1 MGFLV
6 TPQKQR
12 KQRKQRKQQKQ
23 QKQRK
28 QQKQCKPSSITD
40 IVGSISSSQHSS
52 NRSGVA
58 AAGQSDGRGSMC
70 NRSRVQVVVMY
81 LKKNAQELQM
91 QLMHR
96 WPEVVDKV
104 IDRTYQWEQDNQGQ
118 QHHSQ

>member
-1 MGFLV
+1 MGVLV

-12 KQRKQRKQQKQ
+12 EQQKQQKQ
-23 QKQRK
+23 QNQRK
-28 QQKQCKPSSITD
+28 QQKQCKPSIITD
-40 IVGSISSSQHSS
+40 IGSISSNQRSS
-52 NRSGVA
+52 NSSGVA

-81 LKKNAQELQM
+81 LKKNNQELHM

-96 WPEVVDKV
+96 WPEVVDQV
-104 IDRTYQWEQDNQGQ
+104 LDRTYQWEQDNQGQ